1 MKPTPNLLPAPTRAD
16 AVDAA
21 LARSKRHRGVPVRNT
36 FVQIDRGAGPLAALV
51 RRGQHSALDLYLVLM
66 LIGTSPKTNH
76 EVSQSARAWLRLIG
90 SAENLSSSSSQMS
103 RLWTT
108 LEGHKLIEKERHG
121 RHLTVR
127 PLREDGTGKAYSR
140 PSSSYLRV
148 PLEYW
153 SDRWYEQLSLPGKAM
168 LLLALTQ
175 RSRFKLTLAR
185 VPDWYGFSED
195 TAQRGMAEL
204 EALKLI
210 SSTEHWELAPLS
222 PTGYRLITTWTLHG
236 AARRYVAR
244 AKKS

>member
-1 MKPTPNLLPAPTRAD
+1 MKPTPELPPAPTRAD

-21 LARSKRHRGVPVRNT
+21 LARSRRHRGVPIRNT
-36 FVQIDRGAGPLAALV
+36 FVQIQRGAGPLAALV
-51 RRGQHSALDLYLVLM
+51 RRGQHNALDLYLVLL

-76 EVSQSARAWLRLIG
+76 EVTQSARAWSRLVG
-90 SAENLSSSSSQMS
+90 SESSASSSSQMS
-103 RLWTT
+103 RLWST
-108 LEGHKLIEKERHG
+108 LEGHKLVEKERHG

-127 PLREDGTGKAYSR
+127 PLREDGTGQAYSR
-140 PSSSYLRV
+140 PSSNFLRV

-175 RSRFKLTLAR
+175 RSRFQLTLAR

-195 TAQRGMAEL
+195 TAQRGMTEL
-204 EALKLI
+204 EELELI

>member
-1 MKPTPNLLPAPTRAD
+1 MKPTPQLPPAPTRAD

-21 LARSKRHRGVPVRNT
+21 LERSKRHRGVPLRNT
-36 FVQIDRGAGPLAALV
+36 FVQIDRGPGPLAELV
-51 RRGQHSALDLYLVLM
+51 RRGQHGALDLYLSLL

-76 EVSQSARAWLRLIG
+76 EVTQSARAWMRLIG
-90 SAENLSSSSSQMS
+90 STENVASSSSKLS
-103 RLWTT
+103 RLWST

-127 PLREDGTGKAYSR
+127 PLREDGTGREYSR
-140 PSSSYLRV
+140 PSSNFLRV

-153 SDRWYEQLSLPGKAM
+153 SERWYEKLTLPGKAM
-168 LLLALTQ
+168 LLLSLTQ
-175 RSRFKLTLAR
+175 RSRFRLTLAR

-204 EALKLI
+204 EKLGLI
-210 SSTEHWELAPLS
+210 SSTEHWEIAPLS
-222 PTGYRLITTWTLHG
+222 PTGYRHIATWTLHG